1 MAIICRDHRLL
12 FILTPHTASTAI
24 GGVLLNELGGEWIP
38 PDDMRA
44 PDGSL
49 VRRKHTTVPQL
60 LAADLIGADERKG
73 LFAFAG
79 VRNPFD
85 ALVSTY
91 VRNAEHNQPLLEKK
105 DSFIHKRPRKRSHL
119 DYCATH
125 TFEEWIEHVYAP
137 RILDRILGRGTRIR
151 RRFPFQEGVDFVIR
165 YEHLQEDFD
174 EALRR
179 AGVPGRYVIPTRNVT
194 TERLDRDYRSYYTE
208 RSRTLVQQAFAT
220 QLERFGYAF

>member
-24 GGVLLNELGGEWIP
+24 GDTLRTELGGEWIP

-60 LAADLIGADERKG
+60 LAAGLISRDERKQH
-73 LFAFAG
+73 FAFSG

-85 ALVSTY
+85 ALVSAY
-91 VRNAEHNQPLLEKK
+91 VRNAEHNQPLLQDK
-105 DSFIHKRPRKRSHL
+105 DSFIHKRPRKRTHL
-119 DYCATH
+119 DYCADH
-125 TFEEWIEHVYAP
+125 TFEEWVEHVYAP
-137 RILDRILGRGTRIR
+137 RTLDRLLGRRTRIR
-151 RRFPFQEGVDFVIR
+151 RKFPFQEGVDFVIR
-165 YEHLQEDFD
+165 YEHLQKDFD

-179 AGVPGRYVIPTRNVT
+179 AGVPGRYLIPTKNVT
-194 TERLDRDYRSYYTE
+194 TERQDRDYRSYY
-208 RSRTLVQQAFAT
+208 SDRTRALVQHAFSA
-220 QLERFGYAF
+220 QLERFGYSF